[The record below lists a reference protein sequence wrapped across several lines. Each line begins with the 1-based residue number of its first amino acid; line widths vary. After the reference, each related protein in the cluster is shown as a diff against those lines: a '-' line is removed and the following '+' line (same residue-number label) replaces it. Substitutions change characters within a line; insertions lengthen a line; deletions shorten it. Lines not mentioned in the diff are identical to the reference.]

1 MENLFTHLEQVVLRM
16 DSRFCTEDGHLLKNN
31 VVEAALA
38 LDPQLLHYLLADEKL
53 KRQFF
58 SEVDGLLVFDKVKF
72 QRFVMNK
79 LFLPDSYT
87 AFKNKVGLTNEHGE
101 FLSESR
107 EVVLS
112 WPYKDCMLEGGQTKE
127 DAKRDE
133 IFWNE
138 TLAPD
143 EINRLTEPKAFTGF
157 LRYDSKGEHEVKE
170 ILPDDNLIIKGNNL
184 LALYSLRKR
193 FRNSVKLIYIDPPY
207 NTGNDSFGYNDSFNH
222 STWLTFMKNRL
233 EVAKE
238 LLRKDGMIC
247 VQCDDNEQAY
257 LKVLMDEIP
266 GFKFINNVAIKMSE
280 ASGLKM
286 NHAKGRFPKLK
297 EYILI
302 YSKEG
307 FQGFVTVDKYRQDTW
322 DKENNIFLDN
332 LTKEER
338 DTLIELELKEQ
349 NEMAD
354 IELANNILAKV
365 KIIPLSEKLKELHMQ
380 NEEKVTEWLFDN
392 SFRIIKTAGSTGL
405 ANYMRENESI
415 IPNQDI
421 AAYISKQKNIF
432 FYLCHFNRETRQPR
446 LQVLFADSNVYKN
459 PCDFW
464 QDIKTTG
471 AIADEGG
478 IKLANG
484 KKPEKILHRLI
495 SMITNENDIVLD
507 FFSGSGT
514 TAAVAHKMNRRYI
527 GCEQIDH
534 QITLI
539 KTRLQNVIN
548 GDLTGISKSV
558 GWQPQNPGLLDG
570 DKYAHNSFV
579 YMELAQANQ
588 KLVDEIEAATD
599 AQTLQQI
606 WRQMQ
611 EKGFMSYKV
620 KPSIINEHAKEFEEL
635 SLDDKKRFLIECLD
649 KNMLYVPF
657 EEMDDATYQMS
668 EHDKQLTRQFYAHR

>member
-16 DSRFCTEDGHLLKNN
+16 DSRFCTEDGHLLKNK

-79 LFLPDSYT
+79 QFLPDSYT
-87 AFKNKVGLTNEHGE
+87 SFKNKVGLTNEHGE

-157 LRYDSKGEHEVKE
+157 LRYDSKGEHEVTE

-193 FRNSVKLIYIDPPY
+193 YRNSVKLIYIDPPY

-233 EVAKE
+233 EVAKD
-238 LLRKDGMIC
+238 LLRNDGVLFIHI
-247 VQCDDNEQAY
+247 DDIEEAY
-257 LKVLMDEIP
+257 LKVLADEVF
-266 GFKFINNVAIKMSE
+266 GRSNFINVIAVRSSTPSGTKTAHKDKTIIKQKD
-280 ASGLKM
+280 L
-286 NHAKGRFPKLK
+286 
-297 EYILI
+297 ILVYKKSDNI
-302 YSKEG
+302 TLNPQYTKRKSWDGHYSLILNRHSDG
-307 FQGFVTVDKYRQDTW
+307 TYSFTRLVDKLQELGILSDGQKLE
-322 DKENNIFLDN
+322 DIDIDNKEF
-332 LTKEER
+332 K
-338 DTLIELELKEQ
+338 K
-349 NEMAD
+349 
-354 IELANNILAKV
+354 
-365 KIIPLSEKLKELHMQ
+365 
-380 NEEKVTEWLFDN
+380 
-392 SFRIIKTAGSTGL
+392 
-405 ANYMRENESI
+405 
-415 IPNQDI
+415 
-421 AAYISKQKNIF
+421 
-432 FYLCHFNRETRQPR
+432 FYLSHTGEICR
-446 LQVLFADSNVYKN
+446 LQSHKNKDAEKASRALVDKVYEDIKDGEVVGLYYN
-459 PCDFW
+459 GQVITPLAQGIKRVYYNQKFTDDLGMLLCDFW
-464 QDIKTTG
+464 EDIDFQNTQN
-471 AIADEGG
+471 EGG
-478 IKLANG
+478 ISFPTA
-484 KKPEKILHRLI
+484 KKPEMLLYRII
-495 SMITNENDIVLD
+495 DMCTNPRDIVMD
-507 FFSGSGT
+507 FFVGSGT
-514 TAAVAHKMNRRYI
+514 TAAVAHKMNRQYI
-527 GCEQIDH
+527 GVEQINYGENDSV
-534 QITLI
+534 Q
-539 KTRLQNVIN
+539 RLLNVIS
-548 GDLTGISKSV
+548 GEQSGISK
-558 GWQPQNPGLLDG
+558 GIQWQPQNPGLLDG
-570 DKYAHNSFV
+570 DKYAHNSFL

-599 AQTLQQI
+599 TKSLQQI
-606 WRQMQ
+606 WKQMQ

-620 KPSIINEHAKEFEEL
+620 KPSVIDEHVKDFEEL
-635 SLDDKKRFLIECLD
+635 SLDDQKRFLIECLD
-649 KNMLYVPF
+649 KNLLYVPF

-668 EHDKQLTRQFYAHR
+668 EHDKQLTRQFYARR

>member
-79 LFLPDSYT
+79 QFLPDSYT
-87 AFKNKVGLTNEHGE
+87 SFKNKVGLTNEHGE

-157 LRYDSKGEHEVKE
+157 LRYDSKGAHEVTE

-233 EVAKE
+233 EVAHE
-238 LLRKDGMIC
+238 LLRNDGMIFI
-247 VQCDDNEQAY
+247 QCDDNEQAY
-257 LKVLMDEIP
+257 LKVLLDQIFGRKNFVASLIP
-266 GFKFINNVAIKMSE
+266 
-280 ASGLKM
+280 LM
-286 NHAKGRFPKLK
+286 NPRGRQESSYPIAKSH
-297 EYILI
+297 EYILCYSRKEEMATFYNFGIREDAEAEDTYRLLSLRKSGNASRRTDRPNMYFPI
-302 YSKEG
+302 YYNEQKQTISTERKDVNDVEIFPIKTDGTEGRWRWQKLNVENNSNLLVCKKNSVGEYDVYVKDYLVKEG
-307 FQGFVTVDKYRQDTW
+307 KTKGQKTQTV
-322 DKENNIFLDN
+322 
-332 LTKEER
+332 
-338 DTLIELELKEQ
+338 
-349 NEMAD
+349 
-354 IELANNILAKV
+354 
-365 KIIPLSEKLKELHMQ
+365 IIDSSIINDRAQEHLLQLFG
-380 NEEKVTEWLFDN
+380 EKVFDYPK
-392 SFRIIKTAGSTGL
+392 SEFLIQRIIEIGST
-405 ANYMRENESI
+405 
-415 IPNQDI
+415 
-421 AAYISKQKNIF
+421 
-432 FYLCHFNRETRQPR
+432 
-446 LQVLFADSNVYKN
+446 
-459 PCDFW
+459 
-464 QDIKTTG
+464 TG
-471 AIADEGG
+471 
-478 IKLANG
+478 
-484 KKPEKILHRLI
+484 
-495 SMITNENDIVLD
+495 DIVLD
-507 FFSGSGT
+507 FHLGSGT

-527 GCEQIDH
+527 GIEQMDYI
-534 QITLI
+534 QTLCVERLKKVI
-539 KTRLQNVIN
+539 KGEQGGV
-548 GDLTGISKSV
+548 SKFV
-558 GWQPQNPGLLDG
+558 NWQPQNPGLLDG
-570 DKYAHNSFV
+570 DKYAHNSFL
-579 YMELAQANQ
+579 YMELSQANQ
-588 KLVDEIEAATD
+588 KLVNEIEAATD
-599 AQTLQQI
+599 TKSLQQI
-606 WRQMQ
+606 WQQMQ

-620 KPSIINEHAKEFEEL
+620 KPSVIDEHVKDFEEL
-635 SLDDKKRFLIECLD
+635 SLDDQKRFLIECLD
-649 KNMLYVPF
+649 KNLLYVPF

-668 EHDKQLTRQFYAHR
+668 EHDKQLTRQFYARR